1 MKSTYI
7 LINVLMFIFT
17 LSNYLTVHSQDV
29 PKEPLAK
36 LWNIENDEIPKY
48 LSIEKNLSMVD
59 GILKLLLDDDNFGGT
74 FIDVIQN
81 MIFINTLNFT
91 KAEQIKNRTE
101 IRQYTN
107 LLNFTRAPN
116 STAILNSRFQDI
128 TNFAKS
134 YIPKYCM
141 GYINSKINN
150 IVIASCNETRNE
162 NSNAAFI
169 NVIRMY
175 YPIFTYYNCFEPSN
189 NEIPSLKS
197 YDTEDQILAGDGI
210 RDYYGGICSVGF
222 WARLQPN
229 KNFIATAGHCDS
241 SRSYYL
247 LPWNSLP
254 TASIGPMQDYYL
266 EPIDFGLIYIENK
279 DVQPVPSVRN
289 ADSAQYKELFIKDI
303 IPVSSNGAHLC
314 LSGVE
319 SHVKCG
325 YVVALNGFTSS
336 GTNFRGK
343 NFRENIFVVNLH
355 SLSGDSGGPIFSYKN
370 LMQVSL
376 NGILTG
382 GLDNFNDN
390 INGIIG
396 VITISSI
403 LNVVKN
409 LEVVTAP

>member
-1 MKSTYI
+1 MKDTYI
-7 LINVLMFIFT
+7 IIKVLMFIFT
-17 LSNYLTVHSQDV
+17 LLNYSTVHSQEV

-36 LWNIENDEIPKY
+36 LWNIENDEIPKD
-48 LSIEKNLSMVD
+48 LSIEKKLSMVD
-59 GILKLLLDDDNFGGT
+59 GILKPLLDDDNFGGT

-91 KAEQIKNRTE
+91 KAQQIKNHTE

-128 TNFAKS
+128 NNFAKS

-150 IVIASCNETRNE
+150 IIIASCIET
-162 NSNAAFI
+162 SNGISNVAFK
-169 NVIRMY
+169 NAIRMY
-175 YPIFTYYNCFEPSN
+175 YPIFTYYHCFGPSN

-197 YDTEDQILAGDGI
+197 YTEDRILAGDGI

-229 KNFIATAGHCDS
+229 KSFIATAGHCHAPG
-241 SRSYYL
+241 SYYL
-247 LPWNSLP
+247 VPWNSTP
-254 TASIGPMQDYYL
+254 TALIGRMKNYFL
-266 EPIDFGLIYIENK
+266 EPIDLGLINIENS

-289 ADSAQYKELFIKDI
+289 TDSARYKELFIKDI

-314 LSGVE
+314 LSGVK

-325 YVVALNGFTSS
+325 YVVALNGFISS
-336 GTNFRGK
+336 RRY
-343 NFRENIFVVNLH
+343 FRENIFVINLH
-355 SLSGDSGGPIFSYKN
+355 GLSGDSGGSIFSYKN
-370 LMQVSL
+370 LMHVSL

-382 GLDNFNDN
+382 GLNNFYDN

-403 LNVVKN
+403 LKVVKN